1 MENDIKPPVTD
12 DKLVVDEKAPV
23 TTGDNT
29 DKESNPVNEITKKY
43 DELNERYIRLAAEF
57 ENYKKR
63 TKRDSENLIKYSNEK
78 FACDMLEILDNFERA
93 LNNKAD
99 NSELRTGLEQIHKL
113 YLSILAKNG
122 IVPMNAN
129 GSKFDPNQHEAVA
142 HIQSEL
148 PEGTIIDEPIK
159 GYKMHDKVIRFA
171 KVAVS
176 SGNSITTDENNKNIK
191 EE

>member
-129 GSKFDPNQHEAVA
+129 GSKFDPNQHEAVTY
-142 HIQSEL
+142 IQSEL